1 MSVGTGAFCVDSG
14 PPGSLREPEP
24 RNATLFRSKVFTEV
38 MKIKQ
43 GHADEPSSDA
53 VASLRKG
60 GRSDTDTHKGRRR
73 VAVAGARP
81 AGERGLGGQRHR
93 PSLRT
98 LSGAWPATPD
108 FRLLDSGTGG
118 ELRSVVQSHSG
129 GGILLR
135 WLQSGRRGLASRR
148 PWTASHI
155 RG

>member
-53 VASLRKG
+53 VGVFTERGTFRYGHAEGETACGCG
-60 GRSDTDTHKGRRR
+60 GGSARQ
-73 VAVAGARP
+73 GA
-81 AGERGLGGQRHR
+81 GLGGPRHR

-118 ELRSVVQSHSG
+118 ELRSVVQSRSG